1 MALGLLVWA
10 IMASLVSAYY
20 YYSYN
25 DLYQKTRVATIHMNL
40 GINYGNGTIQWYNQ
54 TARSGDT
61 LLEATLQVSEV
72 YYETSAYGAF
82 VKAINGANQPATKSW
97 IWWKWT
103 QQSGWESGQVGCDAY
118 ILGDNET
125 VYWYFEEVSP
135 PTYVPSPPP

>member
-1 MALGLLVWA
+1 
-10 IMASLVSAYY
+10 
-20 YYSYN
+20 
-25 DLYQKTRVATIHMNL
+25 MNL

-82 VKAINGANQPATKSW
+82 VKAINGANQPANKSW